1 MRTQILHPS
10 DSNTGTCWGS
20 RLVHPSNPKTGS
32 CWGPRL
38 LRLVMAVGLVNV
50 SLVAQT
56 QTTQQQSAPVPGA
69 PPTASQSAPVPG
81 QQPTPPP
88 TSAEPAE
95 SLTTEQESLG
105 QQPQPPAPQPITLP
119 AQLQLPTT
127 GPAHRLTIE
136 EAEALAIKN
145 NPRISVNRLIYLAS
159 HQVTR
164 EQQSAFYP
172 TLSGDLTG
180 IDAEQGSRIA
190 AGNLN
195 SPRLLTRAAGGLVLS
210 QLITDFGRTS
220 NLAATAALRAREA
233 DMNTAATVNDIRLA
247 VDQAFYNALQNAVMM
262 QVAEETVR
270 ERQVVSKQITTL
282 YNNRLRSEVDV
293 SFADANLAQAQLLLL
308 DAQNNYQAALSML
321 SQVLGYPSQQQFE
334 LVETDTEIKP
344 PPDSASQLEDEA
356 FLNRPEIAAQRY
368 EYQADQRYQKA
379 QRDQLFPTIDAV
391 GVVGKTPVG
400 STFNGAPAF
409 LPNWYGAVG
418 VNVSIPI
425 FNGFLFPA
433 QSKEAYLR
441 AQAANEQLRD
451 LKDRIANDVRTSW
464 LNAITAYH
472 RIAVSEQFVEQT
484 NLALKLSQQRYN
496 LGLSSIV
503 ELSQAQLQQT
513 AAQIEYAAAK
523 YQYRIAQAVVRFEVA
538 GP

>member
-1 MRTQILHPS
+1 
-10 DSNTGTCWGS
+10 
-20 RLVHPSNPKTGS
+20 
-32 CWGPRL
+32 
-38 LRLVMAVGLVNV
+38 

>member
-1 MRTQILHPS
+1 LRTQILHPS